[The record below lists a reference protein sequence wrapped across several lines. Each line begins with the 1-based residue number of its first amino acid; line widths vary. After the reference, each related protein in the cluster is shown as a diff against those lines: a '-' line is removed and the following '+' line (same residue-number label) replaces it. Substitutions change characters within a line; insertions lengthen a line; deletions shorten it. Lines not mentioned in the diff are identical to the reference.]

1 VEGEVPKPSERHKRG
16 DLMKQMAVVS
26 GKGGTGKTS
35 LVASIASLAQGRVVI
50 ADCDVD
56 APDLH
61 LILRPE
67 LKEEREFLGIKK
79 AVIDPSKCILC
90 GSCEEHCCFGA
101 VCDSEVDP
109 LFCEGCGVCRLVCPA
124 DAVSMVDCLAGYAYV
139 SETRFGPLAHADLF
153 PGEEASG
160 KLVAIVREMA
170 RETAESR
177 KMELVLIDGSPGIGC
192 PVIASLTG
200 VDLALVVTE
209 PTISA
214 VHDLER
220 ILGVIEHFQI
230 KAAVC
235 INKYDL
241 NPDFACRIEYICSER
256 SIEVA
261 GKLPFDQAVV
271 EAMILGEPVIQL
283 GGPAA
288 EGIEKLWRAV
298 KAYIGRGL

>member
-1 VEGEVPKPSERHKRG
+1 
-16 DLMKQMAVVS
+16 MKQIAVIS

-35 LVASIASLAQGRVVI
+35 LVASLAALAKGRAVI

-67 LKEEREFLGIKK
+67 IKEKREFLGIKR
-79 AVIDPSKCILC
+79 AVIDPSKCTLC
-90 GSCEEHCCFGA
+90 GSCEEHCRFGA
-101 VCDSEVDP
+101 ISGSEVDP
-109 LFCEGCGVCRLVCPA
+109 LLCEGCGVCKLVCPA
-124 DAVSMVDCLAGYAYV
+124 EAVSMVDRLSGYAYI
-139 SETRFGPLAHADLF
+139 SQTRFGPLAHADLF

-160 KLVAIVREMA
+160 KLVAMVREMA
-170 RETAESR
+170 RETAASR
-177 KMELVLIDGSPGIGC
+177 KAELVLIDGSPGLGC
-192 PVIASLTG
+192 PVIASLAG

-209 PTISA
+209 PTISG

-220 ILGVIEHFQI
+220 ILGVTEHFQI

-241 NPDFACRIEYICSER
+241 NPDVSRRIEDICRER

-261 GKLPFDQAVV
+261 GKLPFDPAVV
-271 EAMILGEPVIQL
+271 EAMVLGEPVVEL
-283 GGPAA
+283 GGPTA
-288 EGIEKLWRAV
+288 EGIKDLWRALE
-298 KAYIGRGL
+298 GHL